1 MINLLLEST
10 IDTIIMV
17 MGSSILALFFGLP
30 LGIFLFA
37 TQKNSIFPM
46 PKTNKILGSIVNV
59 IRSFPFIILIVLL
72 LPVSRFLI
80 GTSIGVGA
88 AIISLSIAATP
99 FLARLFESAL
109 SEIDKGLIEATLSMG
124 GSKIDVIK
132 MILQETLPA
141 LINAFIIAIISI
153 IGYSAMAGAL
163 GAGGLG
169 DLAIRIGF
177 QSNQTNILFWTV
189 IITIAIVQLF
199 QLVGDFIVYQI
210 RKNRKG

>member
-1 MINLLLEST
+1 MLNLLLEST

-17 MGSSILALFFGLP
+17 IGSSLLALFFGLP

-46 PKTNKILGSIVNV
+46 PKTHKILGSIVNV

-72 LPVSRFLI
+72 LPISRFLI

-124 GSKIDVIK
+124 GSKVDVIK
-132 MILQETLPA
+132 MILHETLPA
-141 LINAFIIAIISI
+141 LINALVAAIISI

-177 QSNQTNILFWTV
+177 QSNQPEILFWTV
-189 IITIAIVQLF
+189 IITIVIVQLF
-199 QLVGDFIVYQI
+199 QAIGDFIVYQI
-210 RKNRKG
+210 RKKRKG